1 MKKITLLLLI
11 TVLLNNCK
19 QIENMNNKYE
29 WLVETG
35 ADGGYPM
42 EILSGNFIY
51 ENGEEEGIPGH
62 MMPGLES
69 WWLSSDSGTII
80 SGDQFRPIPVKMEL
94 EWYSYAEDKFYT
106 GSFPL
111 DQKKLLEY
119 FKKGYSNC
127 VSGNGGNYNA
137 FLIGLAP
144 GGQVY
149 LYLSGSNATFV
160 HQFKG
165 QEAQVTNFK
174 SPGGRAFT
182 VYTYFGYV
190 NGVEPAKQDY
200 ETRRKREQEMV
211 RLFKEFSEK
220 IGGKEFELHFKFDEN
235 LKSAKAY
242 LKHDKLEQEIPFAT
256 FEFYD

>member
-29 WLVETG
+29 WLIETG

-42 EILSGNFIY
+42 KILSGSFIY
-51 ENGEEEGIPGH
+51 ENGEEEGIPGN
-62 MMPGLES
+62 MRLGLES

-127 VSGNGGNYNA
+127 VNGNGGNYNA
-137 FLIGLAP
+137 FIGL
-144 GGQVY
+144 
-149 LYLSGSNATFV
+149 
-160 HQFKG
+160 
-165 QEAQVTNFK
+165 
-174 SPGGRAFT
+174 
-182 VYTYFGYV
+182 
-190 NGVEPAKQDY
+190 KQ
-200 ETRRKREQEMV
+200 
-211 RLFKEFSEK
+211 
-220 IGGKEFELHFKFDEN
+220 N
-235 LKSAKAY
+235 
-242 LKHDKLEQEIPFAT
+242 
-256 FEFYD
+256 